1 MVEEFDLQKIK
12 NQYPEFF
19 QEASNKLIELAT
31 SQETASQI
39 AEICLKNRIEE
50 EQKIEKIAYYI
61 SFVLLSQLPPGTLP
75 KALEKNLPL
84 KPEIAKKISEEVN
97 QLIFAPVKDD
107 LTELYKEIDSEGI
120 EDLTPA
126 LSEEKPKKSPP
137 LPTETPVKTGL
148 SEEKAKRPPKKD
160 AYREPVE

>member
-1 MVEEFDLQKIK
+1 MAEKFDLQKIK

-19 QEASNKLIELAT
+19 KEASDKLMELAV

-39 AEICLKNRIEE
+39 AEICLKNGVEE

-61 SFVLLSQLPPGTLP
+61 SFVLLSQLPPATLP

-84 KPEIAKKISEEVN
+84 KPETAKKISEEVN

-107 LTELYKEIDSEGI
+107 LTELYKEV
-120 EDLTPA
+120 TPERVEEPTPS

-137 LPTETPVKTGL
+137 LPAETPAKAGL
-148 SEEKAKRPPKKD
+148 SEEKAKRPPKED
-160 AYREPVE
+160 AYRESVE